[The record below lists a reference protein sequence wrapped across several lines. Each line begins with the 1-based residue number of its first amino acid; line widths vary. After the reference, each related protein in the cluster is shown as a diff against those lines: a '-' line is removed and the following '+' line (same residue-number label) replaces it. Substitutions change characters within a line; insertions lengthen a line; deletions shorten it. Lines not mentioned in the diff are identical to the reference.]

1 MIYAILDSN
10 GQCINRIVWD
20 GGNGW
25 QPPEGCT
32 AVPDDEGLYTIQT
45 VPQSEQQSDPAAVLS
60 TLTDEQRAA
69 LLALLGNS

>member
-20 GGNGW
+20 GSNGW

-32 AVPDDEGLYTIQT
+32 AVPDDEGLYAIQ
-45 VPQSEQQSDPAAVLS
+45 VAPQSEQQGDPAAVLS